1 MKSYVS
7 GALSLAIVLAGAG
20 SLAAEERQL
29 KFSSGFPESAAPPQA
44 YAKVA
49 DWLEANSDISADVFS
64 MSLLSFTET
73 PAGIRD
79 GITDAGYVLTPYFP
93 AEFSETNMV
102 ADMALLVST
111 GTDAP
116 ALAMAGAITEYVM
129 LNCGDCIDEYDAQ
142 NQVFLASGASTEY
155 SLVCTKPVN
164 TLADLK
170 GLSVRSGA
178 SVFGRWIEHFG
189 GTKVSIPGSEMY
201 EALSQKVVDCTM
213 VAMPDVVNFQLMDVA
228 SDMTVNAPGGVFA
241 GTASMNLNRDLWQD
255 MSVEERKTMLEAG
268 ARMTA
273 GVAVIYHNSAIEAEP
288 KVKEAGVNVVR
299 VSDEISEATQEF
311 IKADMATIEQQ
322 FRELYN
328 VEDAASKIEIMTGLV
343 DKWKNLVAGI
353 DPTSEDEYRE
363 LLMTE
368 VYSKVDP
375 ETYGVE

>member
-1 MKSYVS
+1 MK
-7 GALSLAIVLAGAG
+7 ALSKGFFALGLGLIAAGTAGAQE
-20 SLAAEERQL
+20 LQL

-44 YAKVA
+44 YAQVA
-49 DWLEANSDISADVFS
+49 EWLAANSGISAEVFS

-93 AEFSETNMV
+93 AEFSETNMA

-116 ALAMAGAITEYVM
+116 ALAMAGALTEYVM
-129 LNCGDCIDEYDAQ
+129 LNCPDCVAEYTAQ

-201 EALSQKVVDCTM
+201 EALSQGVVDCTM
-213 VAMPDVVNFQLMDVA
+213 VSMPDVVNFQLADVA

-241 GTASMNLNRDLWQD
+241 GTASMNLNLDTWRGMTPEQ
-255 MSVEERKTMLEAG
+255 RRTMLEAG

-299 VSDEISEATQEF
+299 VSDEILTATQEF
-311 IKADMATIEQQ
+311 VTEDLATIEEQ
-322 FRELYN
+322 FTSLYN
-328 VEDAASKIEIMTGLV
+328 VENAAAKIGTVKGLV
-343 DKWKNLVAGI
+343 DKWKGLVAGI
-353 DPTSEDEYRE
+353 DPTSQDEYRA
-363 LLMTE
+363 LLMSE
-368 VYSKVDP
+368 IYSKADP
-375 ETYGVE
+375 ESYGLQ

>member
-1 MKSYVS
+1 MKFTFR
-7 GALSLAIVLAGAG
+7 GALALGMVLVTAG
-20 SLAAEERQL
+20 SVAAEERQL

-44 YAKVA
+44 YAQVA
-49 DWLEANSDISADVFS
+49 DWLAKNSDIRAEVFS
-64 MSLLSFTET
+64 MSLLSFAET

-79 GITDAGYVLTPYFP
+79 GIADAGYVLTPYFP

-102 ADMALLVST
+102 ADMALLVNQ

-116 ALAMAGAITEYVM
+116 ALAMAGAVTEYVM
-129 LNCGDCIDEYDAQ
+129 LNCADCVTEYAAQ

-164 TLADLK
+164 TVADLK

-201 EALSQKVVDCTM
+201 EALSQHVVDCTM
-213 VAMPDVVNFQLMDVA
+213 VSMPDVVNFQLMDVA

-241 GTASMNLNRDLWQD
+241 GTASMDLNLDLWKG
-255 MSVEERKTMLEAG
+255 MSIDERKIMLEAG

-273 GVAVIYHNSAIEAEP
+273 GVAVIYHNSSIEAEP
-288 KVKEAGVNVVR
+288 KVKAAGVNIVR
-299 VSDEISEATQEF
+299 VSDEISAATQEF
-311 IKADMATIEQQ
+311 IKRDLLTIEDQ
-322 FRELYN
+322 FTKMSN
-328 VEDAASKIEIMTGLV
+328 VENVATKIETMTGLIE
-343 DKWKNLVAGI
+343 KWKRLVAGI
-353 DPTSEDEYRE
+353 DPTSEDEYRG
-363 LLMTE
+363 LLMSE

-375 ETYGVE
+375 ETYGLK

>member
-1 MKSYVS
+1 MKTTIT
-7 GALSLAIVLAGAG
+7 GALALSLCVAAAG
-20 SLAAEERQL
+20 SLGAEERML

-49 DWLEANSDISADVFS
+49 EWLAANSEIKAEVFS
-64 MSLLSFTET
+64 MSLLSFGET

-93 AEFSETNMV
+93 AEFSETNMA
-102 ADMALLVST
+102 ADMALLVSS

-116 ALAMAGAITEYVM
+116 ALVMAAAITEYVM
-129 LNCGDCIDEYDAQ
+129 LNCPECVAEYTAQ

-164 TLADLK
+164 TVADLK

-213 VAMPDVVNFQLMDVA
+213 VSMPDVMNFQLADVA
-228 SDMTVNAPGGVFA
+228 TDMTVNAPGGVFA
-241 GTASMNLNRDLWQD
+241 GTASMNLNLDLWRG
-255 MSVEERKTMLEAG
+255 MTPEERKIMLEAG
-268 ARMTA
+268 SRMTA
-273 GVAVIYHNSAIEAEP
+273 GTSVIYHNSSIEAEP
-288 KVKEAGVNVVR
+288 KVKAAGVNVV
-299 VSDEISEATQEF
+299 ELSEELSKATQDF
-311 IKADMATIEQQ
+311 IVADLDTIRDQ
-322 FRELYN
+322 FTSLYG
-328 VEDAASKIEIMTGLV
+328 VENAAAKIETVKGLV
-343 DKWKNLVAGI
+343 EKWKGLVADI
-353 DPTSEDEYRE
+353 DPTSMDAYQA

-375 ETYGVE
+375 EAYAMQ